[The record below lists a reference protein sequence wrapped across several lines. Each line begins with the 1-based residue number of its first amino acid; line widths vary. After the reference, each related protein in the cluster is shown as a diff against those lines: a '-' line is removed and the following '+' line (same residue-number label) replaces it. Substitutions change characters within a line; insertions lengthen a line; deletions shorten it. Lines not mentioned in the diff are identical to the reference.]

1 MIDYINHASAPLPR
15 GHYSQAVKANGFV
28 FVSGQLPMPPGDE
41 LKIPP
46 GLDAQVIQV
55 FENLKAVLLA
65 ADSSLQRLVS
75 VQIFIA
81 DIGNWPRVNQ
91 LYASILG
98 DGPAPARTVVPCPQI
113 HYGAELEVNAIA
125 TTGPS

>member
-1 MIDYINHASAPLPR
+1 MTEYINDPRAPMPR

-28 FVSGQLPMPPGDE
+28 FVSGQLPILPGDE

-55 FENLKAVLLA
+55 FENLRAVLLA
-65 ADSSLQRLVS
+65 ADSSLQSLVS

-113 HYGAELEVNAIA
+113 HYGAEIEVNAIA
-125 TTGPS
+125 MTGAS